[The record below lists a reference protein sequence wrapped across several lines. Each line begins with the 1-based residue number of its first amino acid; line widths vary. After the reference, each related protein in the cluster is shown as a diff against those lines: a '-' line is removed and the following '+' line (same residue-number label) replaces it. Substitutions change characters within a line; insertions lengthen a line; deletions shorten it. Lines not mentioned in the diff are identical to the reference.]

1 MGGIG
6 GLSGFSST
14 VFPVTGQF
22 GLAMGKATP
31 VEKIANP
38 QQQSANTAD
47 PEQPQQQNA
56 KTADPEQPQGTKTTR
71 SQPPQDAKTAA
82 LVSQLAQRDQQVRTH
97 EAAHVAA
104 GGMYVRGGAR
114 FSYTTG
120 PDGRAYATGGEVSI
134 DRSAVPG
141 NPSATIQ
148 KLRQVQQAALA
159 PADPSPQDRSVAA
172 GAAMGMTQ
180 AQMELAQRQLSA
192 YRTTASAAAPRSTGF
207 SATA

>member
-6 GLSGFSST
+6 GVAGVWST
-14 VFPVTGQF
+14 VFPAADRF
-22 GLAMGKATP
+22 GWAVSNVAPVAKA
-31 VEKIANP
+31 
-38 QQQSANTAD
+38 AD
-47 PEQPQQQNA
+47 PQQQNA
-56 KTADPEQPQGTKTTR
+56 KTADAQQ
-71 SQPPQDAKTAA
+71 PQDAKTADSQPA
-82 LVSQLAQRDQQVRTH
+82 QGAKTAGSQQPQDARTAAIISQLAQRDRQVRTH

-120 PDGRAYATGGEVSI
+120 PDGRSYATGGEVSI

-141 NPSATIQ
+141 DPAATIQ
-148 KLRQVQQAALA
+148 KLRQVQRAALA

-172 GAAMGMTQ
+172 AAAMSITQ
-180 AQMELAQRQLSA
+180 AQMELAQRRLSA
-192 YRTTASAAAPRSTGF
+192 YRSTDSATATGSTGF